1 MITLSKPV
9 KMVVVF
15 TPGETPR
22 PMKFKI
28 KDNRGDE
35 HTVYVDEIL
44 KVTDAITYTRYYCAT
59 HYEDHVKRYELVYLK
74 EKELWEVY
82 RIVL

>member
-9 KMVVVF
+9 KMHVVF

-22 PMKFKI
+22 PIRFKI
-28 KDNRGDE
+28 KDNIGDE
-35 HTVYVDEIL
+35 HTVYVDEIIKAMPVL
-44 KVTDAITYTRYYCAT
+44 THIRYYCAT
-59 HYEDHVKRYELVYLK
+59 HYEDYVKRYELVYWK
-74 EKELWEVY
+74 EKELWEVF